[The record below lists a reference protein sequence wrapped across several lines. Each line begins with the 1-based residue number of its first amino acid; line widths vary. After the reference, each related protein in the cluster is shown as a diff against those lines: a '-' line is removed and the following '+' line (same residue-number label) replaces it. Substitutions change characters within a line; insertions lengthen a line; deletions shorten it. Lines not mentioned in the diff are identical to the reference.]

1 MWEIKG
7 GQLIR
12 VSLDQNQ
19 SPNCSLL
26 ISGSCQTALETLN
39 TWATEGAS
47 SERNRGS
54 FFHRTFFPS
63 VEWLCQCWSHPV
75 SPEVDSCLDRNHRGH
90 TLRCLRCQGNSWRAQ
105 AQLFSTHCIHG
116 GTPGMQRASSDYQ
129 EKSPS
134 SSVQLTLAQGL
145 QFRFFRK
152 RKNSDSSKIFWVSV
166 HSNL

>member
-1 MWEIKG
+1 MRIENVSVVWMWEIKG

-26 ISGSCQTALETLN
+26 IPGSCQTVLETLN
-39 TWATEGAS
+39 TWVTEGAS

-54 FFHRTFFPS
+54 LFHRTFLLS
-63 VEWLCQCWSHPV
+63 VAWLCQCWSHPV

-105 AQLFSTHCIHG
+105 VQLFSTHCIHG
-116 GTPGMQRASSDYQ
+116 GIPGMQSQLWLPGEVTIQLSPADPGSGSPIQIFQ
-129 EKSPS
+129 EKEE
-134 SSVQLTLAQGL
+134 LW
-145 QFRFFRK
+145 FE
-152 RKNSDSSKIFWVSV
+152 
-166 HSNL
+166 